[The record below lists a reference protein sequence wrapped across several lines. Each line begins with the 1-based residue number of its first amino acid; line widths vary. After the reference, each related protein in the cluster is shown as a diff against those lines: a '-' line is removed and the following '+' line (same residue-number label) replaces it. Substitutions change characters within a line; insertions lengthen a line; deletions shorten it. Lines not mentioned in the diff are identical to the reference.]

1 MLHAKG
7 EFEKPDDAVIVD
19 VVVKVDSSTKDL
31 TTEAA
36 VSAALAEA
44 EDLAARLDDIFT
56 RTLVND
62 PNDARTP
69 KRLELLSYGAQCMLR
84 IGDFSKLA

>member
-1 MLHAKG
+1 MLHPKDA
-7 EFEKPDDAVIVD
+7 FEKEDDAVIVD
-19 VVVKVDSSTKDL
+19 VIARVDASTREL
-31 TTEAA
+31 TSEKAA
-36 VSAALAEA
+36 TAALEEA

-62 PNDARTP
+62 PNDPRTP

>member
-1 MLHAKG
+1 MAPPGGGLTGRQQLNRSVGKALAAKPRYLILD
-7 EFEKPDDAVIVD
+7 E
-19 VVVKVDSSTKDL
+19 ST
-31 TTEAA
+31 
-36 VSAALAEA
+36 AALSQT

-62 PNDARTP
+62 PNDPRTP

>member
-1 MLHAKG
+1 V
-7 EFEKPDDAVIVD
+7 FEKDDDAVIVD
-19 VVVKVDSSTKDL
+19 LVAKVDASTREL
-31 TTEAA
+31 HTEAA
-36 VSAALAEA
+36 VSAALSET

-62 PNDARTP
+62 PADARTP

>member
-1 MLHAKG
+1 MSRRSALPTLLRVA
-7 EFEKPDDAVIVD
+7 ELREAVARVDAG
-19 VVVKVDSSTKDL
+19 TREL
-31 TTEAA
+31 YTEAA
-36 VSAALAEA
+36 VSAALAHA

-84 IGDFSKLA
+84 IGNFSKLA

>member
-1 MLHAKG
+1 M
-7 EFEKPDDAVIVD
+7 
-19 VVVKVDSSTKDL
+19 TQ
-31 TTEAA
+31 
-36 VSAALAEA
+36 ALAGA

-69 KRLELLSYGAQCMLR
+69 KRLELLSHGAQCMLR
-84 IGDFSKLA
+84 IGDFSRLA